1 MHAYNLA
8 MIQPDRTGISCTV
21 RVMVLV
27 LIMRTFNVVNMQKQ
41 WETWLTNPGFSNN
54 IRRQPNTPWWYP
66 KTTWLSLNSRGGCHS
81 LVRWKAS
88 TPWTWSSGAWKGDWP
103 CNGDDIFTEKRVIY
117 QGIPWA
123 EGMFQPGCWKF
134 SPDNW
139 WNTVEVIGL
148 FSQCLCP
155 LLIHLNIHCIQGHI
169 RIHMNWW
176 NELTFSRN
184 SIYIVMLNTTS
195 APLLLPF
202 FPFPLGWP
210 TRRFKKACLAKVRR
224 QDAIRLDQL

>member
-8 MIQPDRTGISCTV
+8 MIQRDRTGISCTV

-41 WETWLTNPGFSNN
+41 WETWLTNPGLSNN
-54 IRRQPNTPWWYP
+54 TRWQPNTPWWYP
-66 KTTWLSLNSRGGCHS
+66 KTTWVSLNSRGGCHS

-88 TPWTWSSGAWKGDWP
+88 TPWTWSSGAFRWFG
-103 CNGDDIFTEKRVIY
+103 GT
-117 QGIPWA
+117 PWA
-123 EGMFQPGCWKF
+123 EGMFEPGQLVEYRWKWLGF
-134 SPDNW
+134 SLNVSVPSWSIWTFIAFRNVSEFIW
-139 WNTVEVIGL
+139 
-148 FSQCLCP
+148 
-155 LLIHLNIHCIQGHI
+155 IHEMSLPSAEIVY
-169 RIHMNWW
+169 M
-176 NELTFSRN
+176 
-184 SIYIVMLNTTS
+184 YIVMLNTTS

-210 TRRFKKACLAKVRR
+210 THRFKKACLAKVRR